1 MTIVWA
7 QASLR
12 LRLAELLH
20 SRTLRYAH
28 PARYTRRFETVCLTP
43 QVAAGTAAAGFRC
56 GHPGCKLCELA
67 PCSPN
72 LVEFY
77 VGLPW

>member
-1 MTIVWA
+1 MTIFWA
-7 QASLR
+7 QASLS
-12 LRLAELLH
+12 LRLELAH
-20 SRTLRYAH
+20 AALRA
-28 PARYTRRFETVCLTP
+28 PRKYTRRFETVCLTP
-43 QVAAGTAAAGFRC
+43 QVAAGTPAAGFRC
-56 GHPGCKLCELA
+56 GHPGCKICELA